1 MADET
6 DYQDEPRH
14 EEQEQGG
21 SDNEVCKTGPEPQSK
36 H

>member
-21 SDNEVCKTGPEPQSK
+21 SDNEVCSIIVGRRKIY
-36 H
+36 